1 MGGEERRGEKGFK
14 SKLADLPNPQLPPVA
29 PAATSL
35 GPWLTKGVDKA
46 DSTHIQG
53 KEPGV
58 HRTASLVAHEEV
70 IQHRGCRGHQAS
82 HTVCTS

>member
-1 MGGEERRGEKGFK
+1 MA
-14 SKLADLPNPQLPPVA
+14 LAS
-29 PAATSL
+29 TFL
-35 GPWLTKGVDKA
+35 GPRLTKGVDKA

-70 IQHRGCRGHQAS
+70 IEHRGCRGRQAG
-82 HTVCTS
+82 HTVCAS